1 MIKTYVLDTN
11 VLVHDTNSIFSFED
25 NEVVLPIYVI
35 EEIDKLK
42 KEQTDV
48 GRAARQ
54 VARNIDKLRE
64 KGTISNWIEMDN
76 GGKIRVETRGDV
88 RELPDAL
95 RRDLMDNRIL
105 AVAQKIKE
113 ENKDKEVIMVSKDIN
128 LRIKSDALG
137 IEVQDYETDAVNILD
152 LYNGE
157 LEIVVKE
164 EMLNKF
170 YEIGHIKYDEVLK
183 VEPYPNEFIVL
194 TSEIDDKKKALAIY
208 NQKRKRIQKLEYGEA
223 NVWGISAKNKEQK
236 YAIEVLMNENIKVVT
251 LIGQAGTGKTL
262 IALATG
268 LEQVVEKKRYHKL
281 FVARPIMPM
290 GRDLGYLPGGEK
302 EKLKPWMQPIYDNFD
317 FLTDNKGVEEGEKVM
332 KSLEDLGM
340 LKVEAITYIRGRSIP
355 KGLIIIDEAQN
366 LTPHEIKTI
375 VTRAGEDT
383 KVIFTG
389 DPYQIDN
396 PYLDSNTNGLTYLA
410 ERFKKED
417 ISAHIT
423 FLKGERSRLA
433 ELAAKLL

>member
-54 VARNIDKLRE
+54 VARNIDKLRA
-64 KGTISNWIEMDN
+64 KGTISEWIEMDN
-76 GGKIRVETRGDV
+76 GGKIRVETKGDV
-88 RELPDAL
+88 RELPEAL

-105 AVAQKIKE
+105 AVAKQIKE

-137 IEVQDYETDAVNILD
+137 IAVEDYETDAVNISE

-157 LEIVVKE
+157 LEIMVNDE
-164 EMLNKF
+164 ILNKF
-170 YEIGHIKYDEVLK
+170 YTIGHIKYDEILK
-183 VEPYPNEFIVL
+183 KEPYPNEFVVL
-194 TSEIDDKKKALAIY
+194 ISEKNEKKKALAIY
-208 NQKRKRIQKLEYGEA
+208 NQKRKRIQKLEYSEA
-223 NVWGISAKNKEQK
+223 SVWGISGKNKEQK
-236 YAIEVLMNENIKVVT
+236 YAIEVLMNEDIKVVT

-290 GRDLGYLPGGEK
+290 GRDIGYLPGGEK

-317 FLTDNKGVEEGEKVM
+317 FLTDNKGAEEGEKVM

-355 KGLIIIDEAQN
+355 KGLLIIDEAQN

-423 FLKGERSRLA
+423 FLKGERSKLA